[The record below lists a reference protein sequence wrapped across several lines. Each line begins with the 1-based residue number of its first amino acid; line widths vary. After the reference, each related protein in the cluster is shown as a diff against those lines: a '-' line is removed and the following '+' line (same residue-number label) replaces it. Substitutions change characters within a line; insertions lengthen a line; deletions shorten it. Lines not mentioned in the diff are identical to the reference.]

1 MKKLT
6 IDFETRSAAPIRK
19 VGAARY
25 AEDLTTEVICLAL
38 KWQGEEPVIWYSPAF
53 RGGLTL
59 PTVSDDT
66 VRSMIKTADVIEA
79 HNAQFEYFI
88 WKYVMPRYGFAM
100 FDVKKLRCSAAK
112 AATYGLPRSLEQA
125 CQVMKV
131 RQQKDMEGSRL
142 MMSLCRPRKALKAE
156 MLADPSW
163 ESKLYWRGTPAD
175 FTRLGIYCMQD
186 VRAEEDFSDSLP
198 DLPEAEQRLW
208 QLDLAI
214 NDRGVHVDAPATTAI
229 VRCLETHSCAL
240 IRKFGQLTGGQ
251 VSSPRQREATLR
263 HLIALG
269 VQMDGLTANDVEAA
283 LASTENETAR
293 QILKIRQSLSKA
305 STAKY
310 KAFLEARN
318 SDDRLRG
325 MFMYHG
331 AGTGRWT
338 GKIVQPQNFPRGSFS
353 DVDGAIRLFQ
363 AGDLEAIDLFYADP
377 MVAAATCIRG
387 MITPAEGH
395 DFICADYSAIEGRV
409 LAWLAGE
416 EDALNVYREGR
427 DPYKVA
433 AAAIYHTTADAV
445 DKSQRQVGKVAEL
458 ACIAEGSL
466 VLTDA
471 GLVPIEE
478 VQPYHRLWDGFE
490 FVAHGGV
497 VCRGRKEVIRYA
509 GLCATPDH
517 LVWVKGKSGPVPFGN
532 AAASSAHLVQ
542 TGAGGKAV
550 RVGKGY
556 IAGKTM
562 ECEME
567 HLLRAYPMCE
577 LRPGGMVQFGCAH
590 QREVER
596 VSALFPTQTDTEMVG
611 EATGRGEATVREPGR
626 SGLSFLWKAWDYL
639 RLPFSALRWAVDYEK
654 SVRCQA
660 RRGDRPNRQQPGV
673 CSGKH
678 PFCYACREPEE
689 QTQYEASVLG
699 PGGVAVCPI
708 CGCSQDCSRDDT
720 LGDYRRGP
728 KSCKRK
734 AKKLEG
740 NRHQALVYD
749 ILNAG
754 PRHRFTV
761 SGVLVHNC
769 GYQGGV
775 NAFNRMAENYGV
787 ELPESE
793 VKSIVEKWRANR
805 PETVRYWA
813 ELERACFA
821 AVSKPGAVYKY
832 RNVKFTVRNGF
843 LAVKLPSGRCLYYA
857 NPRIEQKEMSWGG
870 MKAVVSYEGVNSM
883 TRKWVR
889 SYLYGGLL
897 AENITQA
904 TARDVLVNGLFQAET
919 HDYPV
924 VLHVHDEAVA
934 EVPETAGSVE
944 EFEKLLCTT
953 PVWAAELPLE
963 AEGWRGKR
971 YKK

>member
-25 AEDLTTEVICLAL
+25 AEDRTTEAICLAL

-59 PTVSDDT
+59 PTVSDDM

-156 MLADPSW
+156 MLADPDW
-163 ESKLYWRGTPAD
+163 ESKLYWRGTSAD

-208 QLDLAI
+208 LLDLAI

-229 VRCLETHSCAL
+229 VQCLETHSSAL
-240 IRKFGQLTGGQ
+240 IRKFCQLTGGQ
-251 VSSPRQREATLR
+251 VNSPRQREATLR

-338 GKIVQPQNFPRGSFS
+338 GKIVQPHNFPRGSFS

-363 AGDLEAIDLFYADP
+363 AGDLEAVDLFYADP

-458 ACIAEGSL
+458 A
-466 VLTDA
+466 
-471 GLVPIEE
+471 
-478 VQPYHRLWDGFE
+478 
-490 FVAHGGV
+490 
-497 VCRGRKEVIRYA
+497 
-509 GLCATPDH
+509 
-517 LVWVKGKSGPVPFGN
+517 
-532 AAASSAHLVQ
+532 
-542 TGAGGKAV
+542 
-550 RVGKGY
+550 
-556 IAGKTM
+556 
-562 ECEME
+562 
-567 HLLRAYPMCE
+567 
-577 LRPGGMVQFGCAH
+577 
-590 QREVER
+590 
-596 VSALFPTQTDTEMVG
+596 
-611 EATGRGEATVREPGR
+611 
-626 SGLSFLWKAWDYL
+626 
-639 RLPFSALRWAVDYEK
+639 
-654 SVRCQA
+654 
-660 RRGDRPNRQQPGV
+660 
-673 CSGKH
+673 
-678 PFCYACREPEE
+678 
-689 QTQYEASVLG
+689 
-699 PGGVAVCPI
+699 
-708 CGCSQDCSRDDT
+708 
-720 LGDYRRGP
+720 
-728 KSCKRK
+728 
-734 AKKLEG
+734 
-740 NRHQALVYD
+740 
-749 ILNAG
+749 
-754 PRHRFTV
+754 
-761 SGVLVHNC
+761 C

-904 TARDVLVNGLFQAET
+904 TARDVLVNGLFQVESR
-919 HDYPV
+919 DYPV

-953 PVWAAELPLE
+953 PVWAAGLPLK

>member
-25 AEDLTTEVICLAL
+25 AEDRTTEVICLAL

-53 RGGLTL
+53 RDGLTL

-156 MLADPSW
+156 MLADPDW

-208 QLDLAI
+208 LLDLAI

-229 VRCLETHSCAL
+229 VQCLETHSSAL
-240 IRKFGQLTGGQ
+240 IWKFCQLTGGQ
-251 VSSPRQREATLR
+251 VNSPRQREATLR

-466 VLTDA
+466 VLTNV

-478 VQPYHRLWDGFE
+478 VQPYHRVWDGFE

-497 VCRGRKEVIRYA
+497 VCRGRKEVIYYA

-517 LVWVKGKSGPVPFGN
+517 LVWIRGKSGPVPFGN
-532 AAASSAHLVQ
+532 AASGGELLVQ
-542 TGAGGKAV
+542 TGGGNRPFRIGRIYKVGKA
-550 RVGKGY
+550 
-556 IAGKTM
+556 TW
-562 ECEME
+562 
-567 HLLRAYPMCE
+567 
-577 LRPGGMVQFGCAH
+577 
-590 QREVER
+590 RE
-596 VSALFPTQTDTEMVG
+596 FP
-611 EATGRGEATVREPGR
+611 
-626 SGLSFLWKAWDYL
+626 
-639 RLPFSALRWAVDYEK
+639 VD
-654 SVRCQA
+654 
-660 RRGDRPNRQQPGV
+660 
-673 CSGKH
+673 
-678 PFCYACREPEE
+678 
-689 QTQYEASVLG
+689 
-699 PGGVAVCPI
+699 
-708 CGCSQDCSRDDT
+708 
-720 LGDYRRGP
+720 
-728 KSCKRK
+728 
-734 AKKLEG
+734 
-740 NRHQALVYD
+740 VYD

-870 MKAVVSYEGVNSM
+870 TKAVVSYEGVNSM

-904 TARDVLVNGLFQAET
+904 TARDVLVNGLFQVES

-953 PVWAAELPLE
+953 PVWAAGLPLK

>member
-25 AEDLTTEVICLAL
+25 AEDRTTEAICLAL

-53 RGGLTL
+53 RDGLTL

-156 MLADPSW
+156 MLADPGW

-198 DLPEAEQRLW
+198 DLPEAEQQLW
-208 QLDLAI
+208 LLDLAI

-229 VRCLETHSCAL
+229 VQCLETHSSAL
-240 IRKFGQLTGGQ
+240 IRKFCQLTGGQ
-251 VSSPRQREATLR
+251 VNSPRQREATLR

-269 VQMDGLTANDVEAA
+269 IQMDGLTANDVEAA

-363 AGDLEAIDLFYADP
+363 AGDLEAVDLFYADP

-458 ACIAEGSL
+458 A
-466 VLTDA
+466 
-471 GLVPIEE
+471 
-478 VQPYHRLWDGFE
+478 
-490 FVAHGGV
+490 
-497 VCRGRKEVIRYA
+497 
-509 GLCATPDH
+509 
-517 LVWVKGKSGPVPFGN
+517 
-532 AAASSAHLVQ
+532 
-542 TGAGGKAV
+542 
-550 RVGKGY
+550 
-556 IAGKTM
+556 
-562 ECEME
+562 
-567 HLLRAYPMCE
+567 
-577 LRPGGMVQFGCAH
+577 
-590 QREVER
+590 
-596 VSALFPTQTDTEMVG
+596 
-611 EATGRGEATVREPGR
+611 
-626 SGLSFLWKAWDYL
+626 
-639 RLPFSALRWAVDYEK
+639 
-654 SVRCQA
+654 
-660 RRGDRPNRQQPGV
+660 
-673 CSGKH
+673 
-678 PFCYACREPEE
+678 
-689 QTQYEASVLG
+689 
-699 PGGVAVCPI
+699 
-708 CGCSQDCSRDDT
+708 
-720 LGDYRRGP
+720 
-728 KSCKRK
+728 
-734 AKKLEG
+734 
-740 NRHQALVYD
+740 
-749 ILNAG
+749 
-754 PRHRFTV
+754 
-761 SGVLVHNC
+761 C

-904 TARDVLVNGLFQAET
+904 TARDVLVNGLFQVESR
-919 HDYPV
+919 DYPV

-944 EFEKLLCTT
+944 EFEKLLCKT
-953 PVWAAELPLE
+953 PVWAAGLPLK

>member
-1 MKKLT
+1 
-6 IDFETRSAAPIRK
+6 
-19 VGAARY
+19 
-25 AEDLTTEVICLAL
+25 
-38 KWQGEEPVIWYSPAF
+38 
-53 RGGLTL
+53 
-59 PTVSDDT
+59 
-66 VRSMIKTADVIEA
+66 MIKTADVIEA

-156 MLADPSW
+156 MLADPGW

-198 DLPEAEQRLW
+198 DLPEAEQQLW
-208 QLDLAI
+208 LLDLAI

-229 VRCLETHSCAL
+229 VQCLETHSSAL
-240 IRKFGQLTGGQ
+240 IRKFCQLTGGQ
-251 VSSPRQREATLR
+251 VNSPRQREATLR

-269 VQMDGLTANDVEAA
+269 IQMDGLTANDVEAA

-363 AGDLEAIDLFYADP
+363 AGDLEAVDLFYADP

-458 ACIAEGSL
+458 A
-466 VLTDA
+466 
-471 GLVPIEE
+471 
-478 VQPYHRLWDGFE
+478 
-490 FVAHGGV
+490 
-497 VCRGRKEVIRYA
+497 
-509 GLCATPDH
+509 
-517 LVWVKGKSGPVPFGN
+517 
-532 AAASSAHLVQ
+532 
-542 TGAGGKAV
+542 
-550 RVGKGY
+550 
-556 IAGKTM
+556 
-562 ECEME
+562 
-567 HLLRAYPMCE
+567 
-577 LRPGGMVQFGCAH
+577 
-590 QREVER
+590 
-596 VSALFPTQTDTEMVG
+596 
-611 EATGRGEATVREPGR
+611 
-626 SGLSFLWKAWDYL
+626 
-639 RLPFSALRWAVDYEK
+639 
-654 SVRCQA
+654 
-660 RRGDRPNRQQPGV
+660 
-673 CSGKH
+673 
-678 PFCYACREPEE
+678 
-689 QTQYEASVLG
+689 
-699 PGGVAVCPI
+699 
-708 CGCSQDCSRDDT
+708 
-720 LGDYRRGP
+720 
-728 KSCKRK
+728 
-734 AKKLEG
+734 
-740 NRHQALVYD
+740 
-749 ILNAG
+749 
-754 PRHRFTV
+754 
-761 SGVLVHNC
+761 C

-904 TARDVLVNGLFQAET
+904 TARDVLVNGLFQVESR
-919 HDYPV
+919 DYPV

-944 EFEKLLCTT
+944 EFEKLLCKT
-953 PVWAAELPLE
+953 PVWAAGLPLK

>member
-25 AEDLTTEVICLAL
+25 AEDRTTEAICLAL
-38 KWQGEEPVIWYSPAF
+38 TWQGEEPVIWYSPAF
-53 RGGLTL
+53 RDGLTL

-131 RQQKDMEGSRL
+131 RQQKAMEGSRL

-156 MLADPSW
+156 MLADPGW

-198 DLPEAEQRLW
+198 DLPEAEQQLW
-208 QLDLAI
+208 LLDLAI

-229 VRCLETHSCAL
+229 VQCLETHSSAL
-240 IRKFGQLTGGQ
+240 IRKFCQLTGGQ
-251 VSSPRQREATLR
+251 VNSPRQREATLR

-269 VQMDGLTANDVEAA
+269 IQMDGLTANDVEAA

-363 AGDLEAIDLFYADP
+363 AGDLEAVDLFYADP

-458 ACIAEGSL
+458 A
-466 VLTDA
+466 
-471 GLVPIEE
+471 
-478 VQPYHRLWDGFE
+478 
-490 FVAHGGV
+490 
-497 VCRGRKEVIRYA
+497 
-509 GLCATPDH
+509 
-517 LVWVKGKSGPVPFGN
+517 
-532 AAASSAHLVQ
+532 
-542 TGAGGKAV
+542 
-550 RVGKGY
+550 
-556 IAGKTM
+556 
-562 ECEME
+562 
-567 HLLRAYPMCE
+567 
-577 LRPGGMVQFGCAH
+577 
-590 QREVER
+590 
-596 VSALFPTQTDTEMVG
+596 
-611 EATGRGEATVREPGR
+611 
-626 SGLSFLWKAWDYL
+626 
-639 RLPFSALRWAVDYEK
+639 
-654 SVRCQA
+654 
-660 RRGDRPNRQQPGV
+660 
-673 CSGKH
+673 
-678 PFCYACREPEE
+678 
-689 QTQYEASVLG
+689 
-699 PGGVAVCPI
+699 
-708 CGCSQDCSRDDT
+708 
-720 LGDYRRGP
+720 
-728 KSCKRK
+728 
-734 AKKLEG
+734 
-740 NRHQALVYD
+740 
-749 ILNAG
+749 
-754 PRHRFTV
+754 
-761 SGVLVHNC
+761 C

-904 TARDVLVNGLFQAET
+904 TARDVLVNGLFQVESR
-919 HDYPV
+919 DYPV

-944 EFEKLLCTT
+944 EFEKLLCKT
-953 PVWAAELPLE
+953 PVWAAGLPLK